1 VNLGVLYLKEK
12 RSNDA
17 VHQFASAI
25 DLKTKD
31 PVPYYDLAVLFQ
43 QAGRGD
49 LALVLY
55 KKVLELKPNDEDTL
69 QNIKIL
75 GQAH

>member
-1 VNLGVLYLKEK
+1 V
-12 RSNDA
+12 
-17 VHQFASAI
+17 I
-25 DLKTKD
+25 
-31 PVPYYDLAVLFQ
+31 FQ

-69 QNIKIL
+69 QNMKIL